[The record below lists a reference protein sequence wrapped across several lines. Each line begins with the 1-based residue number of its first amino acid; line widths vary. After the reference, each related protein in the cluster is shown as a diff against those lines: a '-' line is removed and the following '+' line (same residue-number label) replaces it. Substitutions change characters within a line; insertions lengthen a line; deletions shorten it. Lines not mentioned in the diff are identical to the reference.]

1 MCNFKIWQNRGTKIA
16 DLEIGV
22 SKSKFFK
29 NRGTKTAI
37 KPKIKRYKL
46 FSVCMVAIKIEGVNW
61 FYQINFY

>member
-22 SKSKFFK
+22 SKSKFLE

-37 KPKIKRYKL
+37 NPKIKN
-46 FSVCMVAIKIEGVNW
+46 E
-61 FYQINFY
+61 